1 MNNISLKN
9 YPDQEEIERI
19 NTPLSLEACR
29 KEGIDP
35 EELLFYPFEAF
46 ARPNLQKSVQKLNYD
61 FYESQ
66 RKKLLKIARAQYK
79 SLCFENKSRK
89 TSKSNQIT
97 EIISNEIQKL
107 KERKLKYISRLVNFK
122 LDGIKN
128 NVDGEKVN
136 DEGKPSTTAT
146 VRVNKMS
153 STSREFGG
161 KIKEFVGSSQKNK
174 ERDSKLIEEERKRLW
189 KIMESEKQKIQDS
202 EKRRKLAEARLEE
215 HLKKVK
221 EMREQ
226 ENLQKLEKIKT
237 KSEKS
242 KQQLLKLEQNRIEH
256 KVEKISKGQMRIS
269 RVISLKNLCEESSK
283 QARDN
288 IIKAENEKI
297 EHHLEKKSKTQK
309 NFLDKLKEKNQKH
322 ELKSKQTREKIEENL
337 EVKKE
342 KSLKNFYDL
351 QKKLEYFKAE
361 KEKFQD
367 VVKQKNKL
375 KEVERNWNL
384 IRESRKEDFYRNEIL
399 NEIKGNLDRVEN
411 IKSAREFMQ
420 QFRYDLNLKTQA
432 RRARID
438 QELYQMEVK
447 KKIDIDKINNIL
459 QDSSDEDLEF
469 YSTK

>member
-9 YPDQEEIERI
+9 YPDQEEVERV
-19 NTPLSLEACR
+19 NTPLSIEACR

-46 ARPNLQKSVQKLNYD
+46 ARPNLQKSVQKLNFD

-79 SLCFENKSRK
+79 SLLSENKRIRS
-89 TSKSNQIT
+89 SKSIQIN
-97 EIISNEIQKL
+97 EIVSNEIQKL
-107 KERKLKYISRLVNFK
+107 KERKLKYISRLVNYK
-122 LDGIKN
+122 LGGIKSGFD
-128 NVDGEKVN
+128 VEKVY
-136 DEGKPSTTAT
+136 DECKPGTTAT

-153 STSREFGG
+153 NTSREFAG
-161 KIKEFVGSSQKNK
+161 KIRDFVDNTQKKKEK
-174 ERDSKLIEEERKRLW
+174 DLKLIEEERKRLW
-189 KIMESEKQKIQDS
+189 KIMESEKQKVQES
-202 EKRRKLAEARLEE
+202 EKRRKLADARLEE

-221 EMREQ
+221 EMRER
-226 ENLQKLEKIKT
+226 ENLQKLEKIKN

-242 KQQLLKLEQNRIEH
+242 KQQLQKLEKNRINQ
-256 KVEKISKGQMRIS
+256 KVEKISKGQLRIS
-269 RVISLKNLCEESSK
+269 RVISLKNLYEESSK

-297 EHHLEKKSKTQK
+297 EHHIEKKNQTQQ
-309 NFLDKLKEKNQKH
+309 NLLEKLKEKNLKH
-322 ELKSKQTREKIEENL
+322 ELKSKYTREKIEENL
-337 EVKKE
+337 EEKKE
-342 KSLKNFYDL
+342 KSLKNFYDM
-351 QKKLEYFKAE
+351 QRKLEYYKVE
-361 KEKFQD
+361 KEKYQD
-367 VVKQKNKL
+367 VIKQKNKL
-375 KEVERNWNL
+375 KDVERNWNL

-399 NEIKGNLDRVEN
+399 NEIKGNLDRVES
-411 IKSAREFMQ
+411 IQSAREFMQ

-459 QDSSDEDLEF
+459 QDSADEELEF
-469 YSTK
+469 YLTK